1 MQRDTISIPVS
12 VGRTHFGRLLRSSRS
27 VQVRVLDQS
36 REVDGFLATS
46 PGILC
51 RALQPIL
58 RHLAGEELIL
68 TAVEEPR
75 IGFGLGPRRLQQRLS
90 DLDSAIAFLSE
101 Q

>member
-1 MQRDTISIPVS
+1 MQRETISIPVS
-12 VGRTHFGRLLRSSRS
+12 VGRPLFGGLLRSSRS
-27 VQVRVLDQS
+27 VQVRVLDEG

-46 PGILC
+46 PRVLC

-58 RHLAGEELIL
+58 RHLAGQELIL

-75 IGFGLGPRRLQQRLS
+75 IGFGLGSRRQQQRLP